1 MFAKILYNKVKP
13 ITMKSQLFGHDV
25 SLNKRHMSK
34 EYEYFTKMSDQELV
48 QRLVATPAD
57 EKLHSFFFK
66 KKCKNFLNYI
76 SKNIYHCESENQL
89 WGELYEFL
97 SKGDWAVVRKWNNRN
112 GATLYSYL
120 ACCATNYFI
129 NKKVADKKA
138 QEVLFTQSEQNVY
151 EQFSQF
157 ADDEEE
163 EALPVM
169 EAYNMLCD
177 RDRTILRL
185 LVIEEQSALDAAPE
199 IWKYIKCNRSFNEM
213 EPKRVQCT
221 ISMAKHR
228 AQLSLLNNLKQMIKL
243 KYQ

>member
-1 MFAKILYNKVKP
+1 
-13 ITMKSQLFGHDV
+13 MKSQLFGHDV

-34 EYEYFTKMSDQELV
+34 VNEDFTKLSDHELV
-48 QRLVATPAD
+48 ERLVATPAD

-66 KKCKNFLNYI
+66 KKCKHFLNYI
-76 SKNIYHCESENQL
+76 SQNIYHCESENQL

-97 SKGDWAVVRKWNNRN
+97 SKGDWAVVRNWSNKN
-112 GATLYSYL
+112 GASLYSYL

-129 NKKVADKKA
+129 NRKVADKKA
-138 QEVLFTQSEQNVY
+138 QEALYTQSEQNIY
-151 EQFSQF
+151 EQIAQF
-157 ADDEEE
+157 ADDEDEE
-163 EALPVM
+163 DALPIM

-177 RDRTILRL
+177 RDQTILRL
-185 LVIEEQSALDAAPE
+185 LVIEELSALDAAPE
-199 IWKYIKCNRSFNEM
+199 IWKYIKSSRPFNEM

-228 AQLSLLNNLKQMIKL
+228 AQLSLLNNIKQMIKQ

>member
-1 MFAKILYNKVKP
+1 MMAKNGENY
-13 ITMKSQLFGHDV
+13 SQL
-25 SLNKRHMSK
+25 
-34 EYEYFTKMSDQELV
+34 SDAELIE
-48 QRLVATPAD
+48 RLTATPVD
-57 EKLHSFFFK
+57 EQLHNYFLT
-66 KKCKNFLNYI
+66 KKCRQFLKYI
-76 SKNIYHCESENQL
+76 SSNIYHCESENQL

-97 SKGDWAVVRKWNNRN
+97 SKGDWAVVRKWDNRN

-129 NKKVADKKA
+129 NKKVADRKA
-138 QEVLFTQSEQNVY
+138 QEMLFTQSEQNVY

-157 ADDEEE
+157 ADEEEE
-163 EALPVM
+163 EALPIM

-199 IWKYIKCNRSFNEM
+199 IWKYIKSSRSFSEM